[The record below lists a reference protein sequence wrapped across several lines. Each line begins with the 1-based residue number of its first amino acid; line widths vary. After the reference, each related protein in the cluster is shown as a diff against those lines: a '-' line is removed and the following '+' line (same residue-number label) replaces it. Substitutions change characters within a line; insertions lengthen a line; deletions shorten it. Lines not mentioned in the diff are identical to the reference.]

1 MNFNERIKSGTKF
14 SCELWQDLD
23 NPDKG
28 SSQVTKKLS
37 LLLSASPPIA
47 NSENLKH
54 FDSEAFTSVKGAFT
68 VTHMHTLDAIIFW
81 HFENM
86 IKIVHLG
93 GLV

>member
-37 LLLSASPPIA
+37 LLNAHSESPPIA
-47 NSENLKH
+47 SSVNLKR
-54 FDSEAFTSVKGAFT
+54 F
-68 VTHMHTLDAIIFW
+68 
-81 HFENM
+81 
-86 IKIVHLG
+86 
-93 GLV
+93 

>member
-1 MNFNERIKSGTKF
+1 MNFNERIKSGTKL

-47 NSENLKH
+47 NSENLEN
-54 FDSEAFTSVKGAFT
+54 FDSEAFTSVKGTFNRDTHAYFERNNLLAF
-68 VTHMHTLDAIIFW
+68 
-81 HFENM
+81 
-86 IKIVHLG
+86 
-93 GLV
+93 